1 MKFDKRY
8 IYSFV
13 APLMIVLSLTGFSYQ
28 KDNQQ
33 IYYLPIGLMG
43 IYIILE
49 KEMSRRLKRKSI
61 LDKIKSF
68 KKTK

>member
-1 MKFDKRY
+1 MKFDKSY